1 MIFQITEDWQDFGHN
16 EAKSPNR
23 IPYLQAIQNYI
34 TLPWGTCV
42 VLSYSG
48 LEKEGWNFTGG

>member
-1 MIFQITEDWQDFGHN
+1 MSNYSIFLKVLIIFQITEDWQDFGHN

-34 TLPWGTCV
+34 TLP
-42 VLSYSG
+42 
-48 LEKEGWNFTGG
+48 